1 MTTDN
6 HEWFQDRISK
16 NFAQLHKVEEVL
28 YSGRTKYQSVQIMRS
43 PNYGRFLVL
52 DNKIQSSEA
61 DEFIYHE
68 GMVHPPM
75 LAHPRPENVF
85 IVGGGEGGILREVL
99 KYRTV
104 KKAVMV
110 DIDEE
115 VVNLSKQYL
124 PGESEG
130 AFEDSRTELHFT
142 DAREYLTKSNR
153 KFDVIIIDLPDPLDE
168 GPAYLLYTQEF
179 YGIVLNKLTEN
190 GIISVQSGSAMLT
203 ELLNF
208 TAVYRTLS
216 SVFSVVCPYVV
227 AVPGYGG
234 PWGLCTASMKL
245 NPAQLSAAEIDRRIA
260 ERGVSG
266 LRFYDGTTHQG
277 IFALPKYMREAMKAQ
292 DRIIKD
298 NEPLFSFKIKK
309 GTPAAS

>member
-1 MTTDN
+1 MSN
-6 HEWFQDRISK
+6 EQEKWFQDRISL
-16 NFAQLHKVEEVL
+16 NFAQLHRYDEVL
-28 YSGRTKYQSVQIMRS
+28 YSGRTKYQSVQILHS
-43 PNYGRFLVL
+43 PNYGKTLVL

-68 GMVHPPM
+68 GLVHPPM
-75 LAHPRPENVF
+75 LAHPKPEAVF
-85 IVGGGEGGILREVL
+85 VVGGGEGAILREVL

-115 VVNLSKQYL
+115 VVALSKKYL
-124 PGESEG
+124 PEHAAG
-130 AFEDSRTELHFT
+130 AFEDPRTEVYHE
-142 DAREYLTKSNR
+142 DARAFLEKSTR
-153 KFDVIIIDLPDPLDE
+153 KYDVIIIDLPDPLDE

-179 YGIVLNKLTEN
+179 YRMLLGKLTAN

-208 TAVYRTLS
+208 TSVANTLRS
-216 SVFSVVCPYVV
+216 AFASVCPYVV

-234 PWGLCTASMKL
+234 PWGLTTASMKL
-245 NPAQLSAAEIDRRIA
+245 SPAQLSKEEIDHRIA
-260 ERGVSG
+260 ERGITG

-277 IFALPKYMREAMKAQ
+277 IFSLPRYLREAMQAQ
-292 DRIIKD
+292 TRVIKD

-309 GTPAAS
+309 PK